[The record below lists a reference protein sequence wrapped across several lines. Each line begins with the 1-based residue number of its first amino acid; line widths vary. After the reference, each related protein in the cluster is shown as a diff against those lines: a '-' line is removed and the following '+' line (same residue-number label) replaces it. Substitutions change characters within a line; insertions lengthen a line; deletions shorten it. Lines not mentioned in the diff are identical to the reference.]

1 MFFDPF
7 CLVDHFESSNSNS
20 YNNDKANKIEALWQV
35 NVLCGM
41 LRRIVAT
48 TYDENVADDNN
59 DYDVVGSVV
68 VVVGNVVLT
77 YHLKFMLNICK
88 PLIDIVR

>member
-1 MFFDPF
+1 MY
-7 CLVDHFESSNSNS
+7 CVAC
-20 YNNDKANKIEALWQV
+20 YV
-35 NVLCGM
+35 VL
-41 LRRIVAT
+41 LQL

-59 DYDVVGSVV
+59 DYDVVGSV

>member
-1 MFFDPF
+1 
-7 CLVDHFESSNSNS
+7 
-20 YNNDKANKIEALWQV
+20 
-35 NVLCGM
+35 M

-68 VVVGNVVLT
+68 VGNVVLT

>member
-1 MFFDPF
+1 M
-7 CLVDHFESSNSNS
+7 
-20 YNNDKANKIEALWQV
+20 
-35 NVLCGM
+35 LC
-41 LRRIVAT
+41 RIVAT